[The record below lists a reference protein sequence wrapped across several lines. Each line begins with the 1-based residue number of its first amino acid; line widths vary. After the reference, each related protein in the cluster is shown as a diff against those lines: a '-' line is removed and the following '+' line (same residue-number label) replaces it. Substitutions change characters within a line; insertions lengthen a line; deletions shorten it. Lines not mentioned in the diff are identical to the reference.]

1 MNPIDHLPNLD
12 WNEIAQREIIVTGA
26 DLVAKSDF
34 AYQIGRVAIAGLIY
48 HNYIAPPWFWF
59 ALAKG
64 VTIRDLIDFRALREQ
79 IPFGA
84 QTAVYEG
91 WPNAI
96 RFAEFYGFE
105 YAGSD
110 RVLDGKTYKI
120 YRRI

>member
-1 MNPIDHLPNLD
+1 MNPIDKLPSLD

-48 HNYIAPPWFWF
+48 HSYMAPPWFWF

-64 VTIRDLIDFRALREQ
+64 VTVRDLIDFRALREE
-79 IPFGA
+79 IPQGA
-84 QTAVYEG
+84 LTAINEK

-105 YAGSD
+105 DTGQV
-110 RVLDGKTYKI
+110 RVLEDSPYKI
-120 YRRI
+120 YRRT